1 MVTVLAV
8 RLTLHRSLDFLRIA
22 KEMHPL
28 SGLADE
34 SEFFEAIL
42 KRVTVE
48 LNLIVTLNT
57 RDLKIKTP
65 SPNKNPP
72 FTF

>member
-1 MVTVLAV
+1 MVTVIAE
-8 RLTLHRSLDFLRIA
+8 RLHRSLDFLRIA

-28 SGLADE
+28 SGLAEE

-48 LNLIVTLNT
+48 LNLIVTLNNNNN
-57 RDLKIKTP
+57 I
-65 SPNKNPP
+65 
-72 FTF
+72 

>member
-1 MVTVLAV
+1 M
-8 RLTLHRSLDFLRIA
+8 DFPRIT

-28 SGLADE
+28 SGLAEE
-34 SEFFEAIL
+34 SEFLEAIL

-48 LNLIVTLNT
+48 LNLIVTLNNNKIIILSHCT
-57 RDLKIKTP
+57 RDLKIKKP
-65 SPNKNPP
+65 SSNKNPP